1 MIILFNIIIGISLIF
16 LIVLVS
22 FFIFKI
28 FKLKSW
34 YMNDLLNKD
43 KEFKD
48 IYINVFNNTNLSL
61 FNNKDYLLLTDIIL
75 KDNNLILSYDE
86 LIKIS
91 KETKFKNIKALEN
104 EFNSLI
110 VSKVNDIDNECPLN
124 YLCEKVIKEVN
135 LLEKFAF
142 YVNNSFLS
150 RNEYKKYKKDFINKI
165 RVYSYIISSLN
176 YDKNSYLNIRKLY
189 KKWNKK
195 IKYAF

>member
-1 MIILFNIIIGISLIF
+1 MIILFNIVIGISLIF

-195 IKYAF
+195 IKYVF

>member
-1 MIILFNIIIGISLIF
+1 MIILFNIVIGINLIF

-34 YMNDLLNKD
+34 YVKDLLNKD

-142 YVNNSFLS
+142 YVNNSFLT

>member
-1 MIILFNIIIGISLIF
+1 MIILFNIVIGISLIF

-22 FFIFKI
+22 FFVFKI

-104 EFNSLI
+104 EFNNLI
-110 VSKVNDIDNECPLN
+110 ISKVNDIDNECPLN

>member
-1 MIILFNIIIGISLIF
+1 MIILFNVVIGISLIF

-34 YMNDLLNKD
+34 YVKDLLNKD

-110 VSKVNDIDNECPLN
+110 MSKVYDIDSECPLN

-165 RVYSYIISSLN
+165 RAYSYIISSLN
-176 YDKNSYLNIRKLY
+176 YDKDSYLNIRKLY

>member
-22 FFIFKI
+22 FFVFKI

-48 IYINVFNNTNLSL
+48 IYINVFNDTNLSL

-104 EFNSLI
+104 EFNNLI
-110 VSKVNDIDNECPLN
+110 ISKVNDIDSECPLN

>member
-1 MIILFNIIIGISLIF
+1 MLL
-16 LIVLVS
+16 VL
-22 FFIFKI
+22 FFIFK
-28 FKLKSW
+28 FLKIKKW
-34 YMNDLLNKD
+34 YIKNLINKD
-43 KEFKD
+43 DKLNGFMS
-48 IYINVFNNTNLSL
+48 NPFNESSLSL
-61 FNNKDYLLLTDIIL
+61 FNNKDYLMLTDIIL

-86 LIKIS
+86 LVKVS

-104 EFNSLI
+104 EFNGLI
-110 VSKVNDIDNECPLN
+110 ISKLSDIDNECPLN
-124 YLCEKVIKEVN
+124 YLCEKVLSDVEA
-135 LLEKFAF
+135 LERFAF

>member
-1 MIILFNIIIGISLIF
+1 MIILFNVVIGISLIF

-48 IYINVFNNTNLSL
+48 IYINVFNDTNLSL

-104 EFNSLI
+104 EFNNLI
-110 VSKVNDIDNECPLN
+110 ISKVNDIDSEYPLN
-124 YLCEKVIKEVN
+124 YLCEKVTKEVN

>member
-1 MIILFNIIIGISLIF
+1 MIILFNIVIGINLIF

-34 YMNDLLNKD
+34 YVKDLLNKD

>member
-1 MIILFNIIIGISLIF
+1 MIILFNVVIGISLIF

-34 YMNDLLNKD
+34 YVKDLLNKD

-110 VSKVNDIDNECPLN
+110 MSKVYDIDSECPLN

-165 RVYSYIISSLN
+165 RAYSYIISSLN
-176 YDKNSYLNIRKLY
+176 YDKNSYTNLN
-189 KKWNKK
+189 
-195 IKYAF
+195 